1 MGARQRNLS
10 HLGAAPVK
18 ILGARGQK
26 IRRRTNVRRGNPKRT
41 RVAKCVRQLKR
52 AIRTGRKKP
61 VRSVY
66 GVCSKATRQ
75 SYATGRKTNARK
87 RKSARRSNPL
97 AFSVS
102 FREGPAIAQFR
113 SLPRATQYAR
123 ALANRTRRAVRVYQ

>member
-1 MGARQRNLS
+1 M
-10 HLGAAPVK
+10 K
-18 ILGARGQK
+18 ILGAAGQK
-26 IRRRTNVRRGNPKRT
+26 IRRRTNVRRRNPKRT
-41 RVAKCVRQLKR
+41 RVARCVQDLKR
-52 AIRTGRKKP
+52 DIRAGRKKP

-87 RKSARRSNPL
+87 REVVRRTNPL
-97 AFSVS
+97 PFSVS
-102 FREGPAIAQFR
+102 FKEGPAIAQFR